1 MKQLAEPDVLKQR
14 LMILA
19 ALDLILCEEDWL
31 RYHRFDSH
39 WSPNVSLAT
48 IDNGAGDDLF
58 ILFAPEGVI
67 MKGFDHE
74 SGLSPHAQKDQE
86 VFPGIYDQV
95 PKSLLALL
103 DDEAFE
109 KEYVTFCIWRESGDA
124 NWRMGDV
131 KIPEGE
137 EDGSVFL
144 LGTIFDTA
152 EIYVDWAQYYYDMLI
167 SIEVVQQ
174 IYNGSEITEEIIR
187 SLNPERN
194 VQEALQELNF
204 MRKM

>member
-1 MKQLAEPDVLKQR
+1 MKQLAEPGVLKQR
-14 LMILA
+14 LMTLA

-39 WSPNVSLAT
+39 WSQNVSLAT
-48 IDNGAGDDLF
+48 IDNGAGDHLF
-58 ILFAPEGVI
+58 ILFASEGVI
-67 MKGFDHE
+67 IKGFDHE
-74 SGLSPHAQKDQE
+74 SGLSPHAQENHE

-103 DDEAFE
+103 DEEAFE
-109 KEYVTFCIWRESGDA
+109 KEDVTFCIWRESGDA
-124 NWRMGDV
+124 NWQIGDV
-131 KIPEGE
+131 KIPEGQ

-152 EIYVDWAQYYYDMLI
+152 EIYVDWAQYYYDMPI
-167 SIEVVQQ
+167 PIEVVKK
-174 IYNGSEITEEIIR
+174 IYNGLAITEEAIR

-194 VQEALQELNF
+194 VKEVLQELNL
-204 MRKM
+204 M